1 MVSQRRR
8 LDKRSQQ
15 AGRIASKRTSG
26 QGGRVMWQQLG
37 ESVRAWRQDNA
48 FRMAAAL
55 AYYSV
60 FSLIPLLLLGLGLLG
75 ALLGERVAR
84 GEFQGQL
91 QELFGEEPGRAVE
104 GVLRDVHETG
114 TSTLCT
120 AVGLGVLVVGACW
133 VLFELRDALGTIWR
147 SPTRSGPGM
156 LGRLAAG
163 LGSLAAVLGTG
174 LLLLAMITADFALT
188 QGMVDLRIALA
199 YPGLSYALNVLLS
212 VVLVV
217 GLFAV
222 LYRILPRARVRWRD
236 VWGGALLAGL
246 LYEVGKHAISLY
258 VGYFVR
264 TSVIGAA
271 TSLVAVLI
279 WVYYSALIFLFGAEF
294 IRVSPGSRDTA
305 HCPATAKPH
314 SSFRRPDPDVETP
327 PRLFQGGDQ

>member
-1 MVSQRRR
+1 
-8 LDKRSQQ
+8 
-15 AGRIASKRTSG
+15 
-26 QGGRVMWQQLG
+26 MWQAYGRQLRDT
-37 ESVRAWRQDNA
+37 VRAWRQDNA

-60 FSLIPLLLLGLGLLG
+60 FSLIPLLLLGVGLLG

-84 GEFQGQL
+84 GEFHSQL
-91 QELFGEEPGRAVE
+91 QELFGKEPGRAVE

-133 VLFELRDALGTIWR
+133 VLFELRDALNTIWR
-147 SPTRSGPGM
+147 SPARSGTSL
-156 LGRLAAG
+156 LGRLAAE
-163 LGSLAAVLGTG
+163 LGSFAAVLGTG
-174 LLLLAMITADFALT
+174 LLLLAMIAADFALT
-188 QGMVDLRIALA
+188 LGTADLGAALA
-199 YPGLSYALNVLLS
+199 YAWLPYVLNVLLS
-212 VVLVV
+212 MVLVV

-236 VWGGALLAGL
+236 VWSGALLAGL

-258 VGYFVR
+258 VGYFIR

-294 IRVSPGSRDTA
+294 IRVAPGSGDA
-305 HCPATAKPH
+305 ANDPATAKSH
-314 SSFRRPDPDVETP
+314 SSFRTNDLSVETP
-327 PRLFQGGDQ
+327 KADAGARPGRIQSQEQP